1 MDRQPYIIVSAKQ
14 LTANIRR
21 GAAGRC
27 ASLFLF
33 TTSGP
38 ISAEAIPINPA
49 LIASFGEF
57 QEKSSAAW
65 QITEPRAPRF
75 TATLHKRVLFD
86 VVEQRCE
93 TAFEPEGNRSG
104 LMDIAVESLAG
115 GSLLL
120 L

>member
-1 MDRQPYIIVSAKQ
+1 MPADAP
-14 LTANIRR
+14 
-21 GAAGRC
+21 
-27 ASLFLF
+27 LFLF
-33 TTSGP
+33 TSSGP
-38 ISAEAIPINPA
+38 ISAEAIPINTA
-49 LIASFGEF
+49 LIASFSEF

-65 QITEPRAPRF
+65 QIAEPRAPRF